1 MLSVLDKLKKTK
13 TTIEYHN
20 VGIFPNSNRKIVE
33 RVYIHGYSVHYNN
46 AVRSVI
52 CKCWHVGFSPGA
64 KVVSTN
70 KTGNHDITKILLK
83 VTLNTITLTLA
94 PYSCLQFTVPK

>member
-33 RVYIHGYSVHYNN
+33 RV
-46 AVRSVI
+46 
-52 CKCWHVGFSPGA
+52 
-64 KVVSTN
+64 
-70 KTGNHDITKILLK
+70 KID
-83 VTLNTITLTLA
+83 TLTAHTLPLTFMIVQA
-94 PYSCLQFTVPK
+94 LQQTVVGLN